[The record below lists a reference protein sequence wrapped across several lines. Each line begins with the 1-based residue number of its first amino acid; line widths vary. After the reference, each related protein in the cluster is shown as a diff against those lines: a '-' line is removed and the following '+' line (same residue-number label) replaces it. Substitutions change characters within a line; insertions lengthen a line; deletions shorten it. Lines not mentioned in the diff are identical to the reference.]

1 MLWFWKVLEKIPMG
15 VIAVMAFPYR
25 KILCPI
31 DFDDS
36 SLRALDK
43 AIEIARHFGAAVALV
58 HAVPLMVQF
67 GDVPIPID
75 LYEEQKKAARAKLG
89 EIAGQKLG
97 GLDHES
103 VVYTGDVVGSILHAV
118 EKFKPDLLVMATHG
132 RSGLAHFFLGSVAE
146 GVVRKASCPV
156 LTIRSG
162 ASVGHA
168 NRS

>member
-1 MLWFWKVLEKIPMG
+1 MLWFWKVPEKLPTE

-31 DFDDS
+31 DFDDN

-58 HAVPLMVQF
+58 HAVPLVVQF
-67 GDVPIPID
+67 GDVPIPVD
-75 LYEEQKKAARAKLG
+75 LYEEQEKAARAKLG
-89 EIAGQKLG
+89 EIVGQKLG
-97 GLDHES
+97 GVEHES
-103 VVYTGDVVGSILHAV
+103 VVYTGDVVGSILRAV

-156 LTIRSG
+156 LTIRSEG
-162 ASVGHA
+162 PAERASKG
-168 NRS
+168 